1 MILSIQILKPW
12 IQLLNLLTSLPMH
25 PKLAF
30 LKAQA
35 LIMAF
40 IIVVVM
46 CLTTTDKSTFWIP
59 L

>member
-1 MILSIQILKPW
+1 MY
-12 IQLLNLLTSLPMH
+12 

-46 CLTTTDKSTFWIP
+46 CLTTTDKSTF
-59 L
+59 